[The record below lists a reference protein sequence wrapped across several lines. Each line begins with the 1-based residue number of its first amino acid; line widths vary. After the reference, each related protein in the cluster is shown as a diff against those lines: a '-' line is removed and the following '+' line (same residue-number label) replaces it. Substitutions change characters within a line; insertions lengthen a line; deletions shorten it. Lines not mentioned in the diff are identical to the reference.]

1 VAKPSTM
8 EIASRT
14 WNALSIVPVWA
25 WGPKASSTMDLKR
38 AGMAMVAV
46 DVVSSASSAAATCP
60 GYLAPSRQII
70 RRGPSLRPGGGG
82 LLRRGGG
89 RLGGAG
95 RDGSWR
101 GSAMA
106 QPPSPWRAPL
116 EGGLVP
122 SQPVVR
128 RESTGRPPGPS
139 RGVSG
144 RFVLRRGHVDL
155 VALQPEQ
162 LTGTIMVNAR
172 YGRPGARSAQ
182 WPGMMAP
189 YRLYTFRV
197 YTLAVIGLAH
207 SGSMRWAPGVHGNL
221 SQAMSS

>member
-1 VAKPSTM
+1 M
-8 EIASRT
+8 ERA
-14 WNALSIVPVWA
+14 V
-25 WGPKASSTMDLKR
+25 DR
-38 AGMAMVAV
+38 AGLGMGAESLV
-46 DVVSSASSAAATCP
+46 DDGLEAGRNGDGGRGRGQQREQRGGDLPRILGA
-60 GYLAPSRQII
+60 LAPDHPQGPQLAA
-70 RRGPSLRPGGGG
+70 RRGWG